1 MEGTKVQ
8 RMAGALRVLVL
19 LVLVC
24 NLLCLLLVP
33 GLAGLLADGGPDT
46 VRRAF
51 GAALGLPGY
60 EGQGFRSLPMYFIV
74 SLWGVWTDGAAAFI
88 TAFLWLCGVCTALI
102 LWQAKKVLDT
112 ILRGSP
118 FQMANARAL
127 KRAALCCWVISGA
140 ALVRLLWWFWHDGT
154 LAPLFT
160 YTALF
165 VPGFFMAGLLF
176 LVMSAL
182 FRQAAAL
189 QEDQNLTI

>member
-1 MEGTKVQ
+1 MEKTGVQ
-8 RMAGALRVLVL
+8 RLARVLRW
-19 LVLVC
+19 LVIAVFVC
-24 NLLCLLLVP
+24 NLLVMPLVP
-33 GLAGLLADGGPDT
+33 GLVVQMVGFGPERMLAAVRSMVGLEGGPALAEVWRYLALALT
-46 VRRAF
+46 VFWRDALVCVVT
-51 GAALGLPGY
+51 AAY
-60 EGQGFRSLPMYFIV
+60 
-74 SLWGVWTDGAAAFI
+74 
-88 TAFLWLCGVCTALI
+88 WLCGACTAVI

-127 KRAALCCWVISGA
+127 KRAAFCCWVISGA

-182 FRQAAAL
+182 FRQAAEL
-189 QEDQNLTI
+189 QEDRDLTI

>member
-1 MEGTKVQ
+1 MEKTEVQ
-8 RMAGALRVLVL
+8 RLARVLRW
-19 LVLVC
+19 LVIAVFVC
-24 NLLCLLLVP
+24 NLLVMPLVP
-33 GLAGLLADGGPDT
+33 GLVVQLVGGGAERMLAAIRTMAGLEGSVAQADVWYFLLLA
-46 VRRAF
+46 
-51 GAALGLPGY
+51 LN
-60 EGQGFRSLPMYFIV
+60 GFWREQMVCVVTLAY
-74 SLWGVWTDGAAAFI
+74 
-88 TAFLWLCGVCTALI
+88 WLCGICSAVI

-112 ILRGSP
+112 ILRGNP

-127 KRAALCCWVISGA
+127 KRAAICCWIISGA

-182 FRQAAAL
+182 FRQASEL
-189 QEDQNLTI
+189 QEDQDLTI

>member
-1 MEGTKVQ
+1 MEKTGVQ
-8 RMAGALRVLVL
+8 QLARVLRW
-19 LVLVC
+19 LVILAFIC
-24 NLLCLLLVP
+24 NLLVMPLVP
-33 GLAGLLADGGPDT
+33 GLVVQLVGGGAERMLAAIRTMAGLEGSVAQAD
-46 VRRAF
+46 VWYF
-51 GAALGLPGY
+51 LILALGRFWREQMVCVVTLAY
-60 EGQGFRSLPMYFIV
+60 
-74 SLWGVWTDGAAAFI
+74 
-88 TAFLWLCGVCTALI
+88 WLCGICSAVI

-112 ILRGSP
+112 ILRGNP

-127 KRAALCCWVISGA
+127 KRAAICCWIIAGA

-182 FRQAAAL
+182 FRQAAEL
-189 QEDQNLTI
+189 QEDQDLTI

>member
-1 MEGTKVQ
+1 MEKTGVQ
-8 RMAGALRVLVL
+8 QLARVLRW
-19 LVLVC
+19 LVILAFIC
-24 NLLCLLLVP
+24 NLLVMPLVP
-33 GLAGLLADGGPDT
+33 GLVVQLVGGGAERMLAAIRTMAGLEGSVAQAD
-46 VRRAF
+46 VWYF
-51 GAALGLPGY
+51 LLLALG
-60 EGQGFRSLPMYFIV
+60 GFWREQMVCVVTLAY
-74 SLWGVWTDGAAAFI
+74 
-88 TAFLWLCGVCTALI
+88 WLCGICSAVI

-112 ILRGSP
+112 ILRENP

-127 KRAALCCWVISGA
+127 KRAAICCWIISGA

-182 FRQAAAL
+182 FRQAAEL
-189 QEDQNLTI
+189 QEDQDLTI

>member
-1 MEGTKVQ
+1 MEKTGVQ
-8 RMAGALRVLVL
+8 RLARVLRW
-19 LVLVC
+19 LVIAVFVC
-24 NLLCLLLVP
+24 NLLVMPLVP
-33 GLAGLLADGGPDT
+33 GLVVQMVGFGPERMLAAVRSMVGLEGGPALAEVWHYLALALT
-46 VRRAF
+46 VFWRDALVCVVT
-51 GAALGLPGY
+51 AAY
-60 EGQGFRSLPMYFIV
+60 
-74 SLWGVWTDGAAAFI
+74 
-88 TAFLWLCGVCTALI
+88 WLCGACTAVI

-182 FRQAAAL
+182 FRQAAEL
-189 QEDQNLTI
+189 QEDRDLTI

>member
-1 MEGTKVQ
+1 MEKTSVQ
-8 RMAGALRVLVL
+8 HLARVLRW
-19 LVLVC
+19 LVIITFVC
-24 NLLCLLLVP
+24 NLLVMPLVP
-33 GLAGLLADGGPDT
+33 GLVTQLVIGGSERLLAAVRSMAGLEGLWVQKSIWAYLLEVLTCFWRDSLVCVVTLA
-46 VRRAF
+46 
-51 GAALGLPGY
+51 Y
-60 EGQGFRSLPMYFIV
+60 
-74 SLWGVWTDGAAAFI
+74 
-88 TAFLWLCGVCTALI
+88 WLCGTCSALI

-112 ILRGSP
+112 ILQGSP

-127 KRAALCCWVISGA
+127 KRAAICCWIISGA

-182 FRQAAAL
+182 FRQAAEL
-189 QEDQNLTI
+189 QEDQDLTI

>member
-1 MEGTKVQ
+1 MEKTGVQ
-8 RMAGALRVLVL
+8 RLARVLRW
-19 LVLVC
+19 LVIAVFVC
-24 NLLCLLLVP
+24 NLLVMPLVP
-33 GLAGLLADGGPDT
+33 GLVVQMVGFGPERMLAAVRSMVGLEGGPALAEVWRYLALALT
-46 VRRAF
+46 VFWRDALVCVVT
-51 GAALGLPGY
+51 AAY
-60 EGQGFRSLPMYFIV
+60 
-74 SLWGVWTDGAAAFI
+74 
-88 TAFLWLCGVCTALI
+88 WLCGACTAVI

-118 FQMANARAL
+118 FQTANARAL
-127 KRAALCCWVISGA
+127 KRAAFCCWVISGA

-182 FRQAAAL
+182 FRQAAEL
-189 QEDQNLTI
+189 QEDRDLTI

>member
-1 MEGTKVQ
+1 MEKTGVQ
-8 RMAGALRVLVL
+8 RLARVLRW
-19 LVLVC
+19 LVIAVFVC
-24 NLLCLLLVP
+24 NLLVMPLVP
-33 GLAGLLADGGPDT
+33 GLVVQMVGFGPERLLAAVRSMVGLEGGPALVEVWHYLALALT
-46 VRRAF
+46 VFWRDALVCVVT
-51 GAALGLPGY
+51 AAY
-60 EGQGFRSLPMYFIV
+60 
-74 SLWGVWTDGAAAFI
+74 
-88 TAFLWLCGVCTALI
+88 WLCGACTAVI

-140 ALVRLLWWFWHDGT
+140 ALMRLLWWLWHDGT

-182 FRQAAAL
+182 FRQAAEL
-189 QEDQNLTI
+189 QEDRDLTI

>member
-1 MEGTKVQ
+1 MEKTGVQ
-8 RMAGALRVLVL
+8 KLARVLRW
-19 LVLVC
+19 LVILAFIC
-24 NLLCLLLVP
+24 NLLVMPLVP
-33 GLAGLLADGGPDT
+33 GLVVQLVDGGAERMLAAIRTMAGLEGSVAQAD
-46 VRRAF
+46 VWYF
-51 GAALGLPGY
+51 LLLALG
-60 EGQGFRSLPMYFIV
+60 GFWREQMACVVTLAY
-74 SLWGVWTDGAAAFI
+74 
-88 TAFLWLCGVCTALI
+88 WLCGTCSAVI

-112 ILRGSP
+112 ILRGNP

-127 KRAALCCWVISGA
+127 KRAAICCWIIAGA

-182 FRQAAAL
+182 FRQAAEL
-189 QEDQNLTI
+189 QEDQDLTI